1 LVNQGIILGEDNRK
15 MSKSVGN
22 VVNPDEVIAE
32 HGADALRV
40 FEMFMGPL
48 EQMKPWSSKGM
59 EGSVRFLARV
69 WRLICEETESGD
81 WIPSKALTEEPPST
95 ETVKALAKT
104 TAKVEGDIE
113 SLQFNTAV
121 SSLMILVNHLTSL
134 PRRPKTALLHLASIL
149 APFAPHLAEEMHQ
162 RLGGKGLVSTSSWPT
177 YRREDLQDDVVEL
190 PVQVNSKLRGK
201 LLLPPASTKEQIEA
215 LVTAHT
221 ELSIWTG
228 GKKVQ
233 KIIIVPGRIVNLIC
247 P

>member
-1 LVNQGIILGEDNRK
+1 LVKQGIILGEDNRK

-69 WRLICEETESGD
+69 WRLICEETESGE
-81 WIPSKALTEEPPST
+81 WIPSHALTEEPAST
-95 ETVKALAKT
+95 ETVKALAKA
-104 TAKVEGDIE
+104 TAKVESDIE
-113 SLQFNTAV
+113 GLQFNTAI
-121 SSLMILVNHLTSL
+121 SALMVLVNHLTSL
-134 PRRPKTALLHLASIL
+134 PQRPKGALLHLAALL
-149 APFAPHLAEEMHQ
+149 APFAPHVAEEMHQ
-162 RLGGKGLVSTSSWPT
+162 RLGGKGLVSTTPWPT

-201 LLLPPASTKEQIEA
+201 LLVAPAATKEQIEK
-215 LVTAHT
+215 LITGHT
-221 ELSIWTG
+221 DLAAWTG

-233 KIIIVPGRIVNLIC
+233 KIIVVPGRIVNLIC
-247 P
+247 S